1 MDGVSCGVIG
11 HAEVHR
17 FADVP
22 EPDIVVAADGV
33 GGHVHPL
40 AVHVDGLGTWRGCE
54 LLDGGAGGAA
64 QGEAGEDAEPH
75 EDRFPFSV
83 HAVTLLSVLL
93 CLWQTQP
100 CRRSAGK
107 SRTIGA
113 AVWRKT
119 GRQTKHIAQRQCA
132 SYCFLRRRFY
142 GAPIASASIE
152 PAVVMFLQ
160 HIFEFDTAVGFLHLL
175 DAPPAEI
182 VQLAVV
188 DLQPCR
194 QHVHHHADLHGELE

>member
-75 EDRFPFSV
+75 KDRFPFPV
-83 HAVTLLSVLL
+83 HDLIPFRFCCAF
-93 CLWQTQP
+93 
-100 CRRSAGK
+100 
-107 SRTIGA
+107 
-113 AVWRKT
+113 RKHNHAE
-119 GRQTKHIAQRQCA
+119 GSLESQEQSGEPHGEK
-132 SYCFLRRRFY
+132 LRRER
-142 GAPIASASIE
+142 S
-152 PAVVMFLQ
+152 
-160 HIFEFDTAVGFLHLL
+160 TLHS
-175 DAPPAEI
+175 
-182 VQLAVV
+182 
-188 DLQPCR
+188 R
-194 QHVHHHADLHGELE
+194 